1 MKKKKSFFS
10 IKSWSIEDRPRE
22 KLLIK
27 GKNSLSKA
35 ELIAILIGSGNKDE
49 SAVDLSKRILASVNF
64 SLHELGKLTVKKLT
78 KFKGIGEAKAITIVS
93 ALELSRRRRS
103 ERALIKKKIVS
114 SRSVFELM
122 QPIIGELFHEEFWV
136 IYLNSSN
143 KVLMKS
149 FLSKGGI
156 TSTSVDLRL
165 ILKSALQIGAVGLV
179 LAHNHPSGA
188 LRPSGADKN
197 ITKKIKQAAEILDIK
212 VVDHLIITE
221 NSYFSFADKRLL

>member
-1 MKKKKSFFS
+1 LKKKKSFFS
-10 IKSWSIEDRPRE
+10 IKSWSVEDRPRE

-35 ELIAILIGSGNKDE
+35 ELVAILIGSGNKDE

-78 KFKGIGEAKAITIVS
+78 KFKGIGQAKAITIVS

-103 ERALIKKKIVS
+103 ERALIKKKIDS

>member
-10 IKSWSIEDRPRE
+10 IKSWSVEDRPRE

-35 ELIAILIGSGNKDE
+35 ELVAILIGSGNKDE

-78 KFKGIGEAKAITIVS
+78 KFKGIGQAKAITIVS

-103 ERALIKKKIVS
+103 ERALIKKKIDS
-114 SRSVFELM
+114 SRSVFELI

>member
-10 IKSWSIEDRPRE
+10 IKSWSVEDRPRE

-35 ELIAILIGSGNKDE
+35 ELVAILIGSGNKDE

-64 SLHELGKLTVKKLT
+64 SLHELGMLTVKKLT

-103 ERALIKKKIVS
+103 ERALIKKKIDS

>member
-10 IKSWSIEDRPRE
+10 IKSWSVEDRPRE

-35 ELIAILIGSGNKDE
+35 ELVAILIGSGNKDE

-78 KFKGIGEAKAITIVS
+78 KFKGIGQAKAITIVS

-103 ERALIKKKIVS
+103 ERALIKKKIDS

-197 ITKKIKQAAEILDIK
+197 IIKKIKQAAEILDIK

>member
-1 MKKKKSFFS
+1 LKKKKSFFS
-10 IKSWSIEDRPRE
+10 IKSWSVEDRPRE

-35 ELIAILIGSGNKDE
+35 ELVAILIGSGNKDE

-78 KFKGIGEAKAITIVS
+78 KFKGIGQAKAITIVS

-103 ERALIKKKIVS
+103 ERALIKKKIHS

>member
-1 MKKKKSFFS
+1 LKKKKSFFS
-10 IKSWSIEDRPRE
+10 IKSWSVEDRPRE

-35 ELIAILIGSGNKDE
+35 ELVAILIGSGNKDE

-78 KFKGIGEAKAITIVS
+78 KFKGVGQAKAITIVS

-103 ERALIKKKIVS
+103 ERALIKKKIDS

>member
-1 MKKKKSFFS
+1 MSAHFP
-10 IKSWSIEDRPRE
+10 INSWAPNDRPRE
-22 KLLIK
+22 KLVKLGHK
-27 GKNSLSKA
+27 SLSNS
-35 ELIAILIGSGNKDE
+35 EILAILLGSGTPNE
-49 SAVDLSKRILASVNF
+49 SAVMLAQRMLAQHDNHLDRLAQCSVEELCEFHGFGLAKATRLAAAFELVRRHKQSPLKRIQPN
-64 SLHELGKLTVKKLT
+64 
-78 KFKGIGEAKAITIVS
+78 
-93 ALELSRRRRS
+93 
-103 ERALIKKKIVS
+103 S
-114 SRSVFELM
+114 SQSVFDFL
-122 QPIIGELFHEEFWV
+122 QPHLGNLQHKEFWV

>member
-10 IKSWSIEDRPRE
+10 IKSWSVEDRPRE

-35 ELIAILIGSGNKDE
+35 ELVAILIGSGNKDE

-78 KFKGIGEAKAITIVS
+78 KFKGIGQAKAITIVS

-103 ERALIKKKIVS
+103 ERALIKKKIDS

>member
-10 IKSWSIEDRPRE
+10 IKSWSVEDRPRE

-27 GKNSLSKA
+27 GKNSLSNA
-35 ELIAILIGSGNKDE
+35 ELVAILIGSGNKDE

-103 ERALIKKKIVS
+103 ERALIKKKIDS

>member
-10 IKSWSIEDRPRE
+10 IKSWSVEDRPRE

-35 ELIAILIGSGNKDE
+35 ELVAILIGSGNKDE

-78 KFKGIGEAKAITIVS
+78 KFKGIGQAKAITIVS

-103 ERALIKKKIVS
+103 ERALIKKKIDS

-197 ITKKIKQAAEILDIK
+197 ITKKIKQAAESLDIK

>member
-1 MKKKKSFFS
+1 MNKKKSFFS
-10 IKSWSIEDRPRE
+10 IKSWSVEDRPRE

-35 ELIAILIGSGNKDE
+35 ELVAILIGSGNKDE

-103 ERALIKKKIVS
+103 ERALIKKKIDS

>member
-1 MKKKKSFFS
+1 
-10 IKSWSIEDRPRE
+10 
-22 KLLIK
+22 LV
-27 GKNSLSKA
+27 
-35 ELIAILIGSGNKDE
+35 AILIGSGNKDE

-103 ERALIKKKIVS
+103 ERALIKKKIDS

>member
-10 IKSWSIEDRPRE
+10 IKSWSVEDRPRE

-35 ELIAILIGSGNKDE
+35 ELVAILIGSGNKDE

-103 ERALIKKKIVS
+103 ERALIKKKIDS

-221 NSYFSFADKRLL
+221 NSYFSFADKSLL

>member
-1 MKKKKSFFS
+1 LKKKKSFFS
-10 IKSWSIEDRPRE
+10 IKSWSVEDRPRE

-35 ELIAILIGSGNKDE
+35 ELVAILIGSGNKDE

-103 ERALIKKKIVS
+103 ERALIKKKIDS

>member
-1 MKKKKSFFS
+1 MKKNHSFFS
-10 IKSWSIEDRPRE
+10 IKSWNVEDRPRE

-27 GKNSLSKA
+27 GISSLSKT
-35 ELIAILIGSGNKDE
+35 ELVAILIGSGNKDE
-49 SAVDLSKRILASVNF
+49 SAVDLSKRILASVDF
-64 SLHELGKLTVKKLT
+64 SLHELGKLTVNKLIE
-78 KFKGIGEAKAITIVS
+78 FKGIGEAKAITIVA

-103 ERALIKKKIVS
+103 EKALVKKTIHS

-136 IYLNSSN
+136 IYLNGSN
-143 KVLMKS
+143 KVLKKS

-165 ILKSALQIGAVGLV
+165 ILKSALQLGAVGLV
-179 LAHNHPSGA
+179 LTHNHPSGT
-188 LRPSGADKN
+188 LKPSDADIN
-197 ITKKIKQAAEILDIK
+197 ITKKIKKAAELLDLK

-221 NSYFSFADKRLL
+221 NSYFSFADKSLL

>member
-10 IKSWSIEDRPRE
+10 IKSWSVEDRPRE

>member
-10 IKSWSIEDRPRE
+10 IKSWSVEDRPRE

-35 ELIAILIGSGNKDE
+35 ELVAILIGSGNKDE

-78 KFKGIGEAKAITIVS
+78 KFKGIGQAKAITIVS

-103 ERALIKKKIVS
+103 ERALIKKKIYS

>member
-10 IKSWSIEDRPRE
+10 IKSWSVEDRPRE

-35 ELIAILIGSGNKDE
+35 ELVAILIGSGNKDE

-78 KFKGIGEAKAITIVS
+78 QFNGIGEAKAITIVS

-103 ERALIKKKIVS
+103 ERALIKKKIDS

-188 LRPSGADKN
+188 LRPSSADKS

-221 NSYFSFADKRLL
+221 NSYFSFADKSLL

>member
-10 IKSWSIEDRPRE
+10 IKSWSVEDRPRE

-35 ELIAILIGSGNKDE
+35 ELVAILIGSGNKDE

-103 ERALIKKKIVS
+103 ERALIKKKIDS

>member
-1 MKKKKSFFS
+1 MV
-10 IKSWSIEDRPRE
+10 
-22 KLLIK
+22 
-27 GKNSLSKA
+27 
-35 ELIAILIGSGNKDE
+35 AILIGSGNKDE

-78 KFKGIGEAKAITIVS
+78 KFKGIGQAKAITIVS

-103 ERALIKKKIVS
+103 ERALIKKKIDS